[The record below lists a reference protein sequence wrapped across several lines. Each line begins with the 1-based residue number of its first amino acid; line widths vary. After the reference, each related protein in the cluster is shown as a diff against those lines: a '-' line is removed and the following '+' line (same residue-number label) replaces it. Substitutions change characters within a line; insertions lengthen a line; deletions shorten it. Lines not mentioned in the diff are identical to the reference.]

1 MFTDAQ
7 ALRLLED
14 LRQGTQSLVLKALLD
29 WVLARLAE
37 REVAIALSAKPK
49 VDRREYL
56 RIYMRDYRAGKRR
69 ARKNNNA
76 TA

>member
-69 ARKNNNA
+69 VRKNNNA
-76 TA
+76 IA